1 MVYYSFNWGHFHLF
15 PSSFILD
22 RQRRFVVTL
31 WYQLVLNVQVDSIF
45 IFVTSILPWIESRI
59 NDILRKTLYL
69 YIMGNGDRSRSIA
82 DRTHKHCNFLPKSG
96 SGYGKSSCP
105 YFRQSVCQ
113 PFFFFFCQK
122 HNSKTVSG
130 KNLKL
135 HRWINLI
142 IIKCSAQEL

>member
-1 MVYYSFNWGHFHLF
+1 
-15 PSSFILD
+15 
-22 RQRRFVVTL
+22 
-31 WYQLVLNVQVDSIF
+31 
-45 IFVTSILPWIESRI
+45 
-59 NDILRKTLYL
+59 
-69 YIMGNGDRSRSIA
+69 MGNGDRSRSFA

-105 YFRQSVCQ
+105 SFRQSARKL
-113 PFFFFFCQK
+113 FFFCQE

-142 IIKCSAQEL
+142 IMKCSAQEL